1 VYLDEPRPGNRSR
14 LAVAQSA
21 PLGVEPAWR
30 STPLILVVD
39 DMPDVR
45 DVVAEYL
52 EHRCYQVA
60 TAEDG
65 LDGLDKAFELG
76 PDLILM
82 DLAMPRLDGWEA
94 TRRLKAD
101 PRTSHIPVI
110 AFTGHVLKEYLD
122 QAWSA
127 GCQAV
132 LTKPL
137 QPRDL
142 EAEVRRVL
150 GRDPQPANRG

>member
-1 VYLDEPRPGNRSR
+1 MNRARAIEGGDGSVAEAPESSEPR
-14 LAVAQSA
+14 
-21 PLGVEPAWR
+21 WR
-30 STPLILVVD
+30 SSPLILVVD

-52 EHRCYQVA
+52 EHHQYEVA

-65 LDGLDKAFELG
+65 LAGLDKAFELC

-94 TRRLKAD
+94 TRRLKGD
-101 PRTSHIPVI
+101 PRTRHIPVI
-110 AFTGHVLKEYLD
+110 AFTGHVLKECLD
-122 QAWSA
+122 RAWDA
-127 GCQAV
+127 GCDAV

-150 GRDPQPANRG
+150 GRKPVANSC